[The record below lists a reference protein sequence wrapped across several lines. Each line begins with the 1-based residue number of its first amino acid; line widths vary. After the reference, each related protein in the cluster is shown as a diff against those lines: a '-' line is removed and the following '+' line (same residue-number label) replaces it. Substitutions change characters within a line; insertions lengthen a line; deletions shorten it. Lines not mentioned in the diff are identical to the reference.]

1 MNQIEESENVLSQT
15 TVTDRD
21 NISDNLKLVPVSES
35 IRYRKRAQS
44 AEKKAEVLA
53 EQLGQVQGQNLE
65 MAEQLNEMKV
75 EQELMRKL
83 AVSGAVDLEAAIL
96 IAKTR
101 IDGKEDVDLDGV
113 VEQLKSEK
121 QYLFGAEHIVGLTA
135 QKTSGVKDR
144 TQNSRSVLERAAKR
158 ASRTG
163 NRADLQEYLKLRRN
177 FV

>member
-21 NISDNLKLVPVSES
+21 NISENLKLVQVSES

-53 EQLGQVQGQNLE
+53 EQLGQAQEQNLE
-65 MAEQLNEMKV
+65 MAEQLNEVKI
-75 EQELMRKL
+75 EQELVRKL
-83 AVSGAVDLEAAIL
+83 AASGAVDLEAAIL
-96 IAKTR
+96 IAKSR

-113 VEQLKSEK
+113 VKQLKSEK
-121 QYLFGAEHIVGLTA
+121 QYLFGVEHTVGMTA
-135 QKTSGVKDR
+135 QKTSGAKDR
-144 TQNSRSVLERAAKR
+144 AQNSRSVLERAAKR

>member
-1 MNQIEESENVLSQT
+1 MSQIEESENVLSQT

-21 NISDNLKLVPVSES
+21 NVSENLKLVPVSES

-53 EQLGQVQGQNLE
+53 EQLGQVQEQNLE
-65 MAEQLNEMKV
+65 MAEQLNEVKI

-83 AVSGAVDLEAAIL
+83 AALGVVDLEAAIL
-96 IAKTR
+96 IAKSR

-113 VEQLKSEK
+113 VKQLKSEK
-121 QYLFGAEHIVGLTA
+121 QYLFGAEHAVGVTA

-144 TQNSRSVLERAAKR
+144 AQNSRTVLERAAKR

-163 NRADLQEYLKLRRN
+163 NRTDLQEYLKLRRN